1 MYIAVKRAGAALAD
15 GDEYNPGE
23 TLTVHINSHLAP
35 SVSGEFVME
44 NSGGGSFTHAS
55 AGCAGRRVPDVHGAV
70 LIAPTD
76 GSALKVWGGQANAQ
90 GTVNLLGTLQ
100 FESAPTPAPT
110 TSAPTTTAAPVTTAA
125 PAATTTPAPGT
136 GTTAAPSATAAPA
149 ATTAA
154 PAATTSAAPT
164 AITTT
169 APTVLPTVNQEGG
182 SASSAGKAESGLLA
196 CCVAVAFLAASMK

>member
-1 MYIAVKRAGAALAD
+1 VYLAVKRAGAALAD

-23 TLTVHINSHLAP
+23 TLTVHINSHRAS

-110 TSAPTTTAAPVTTAA
+110 TSAPTTTAAPGTTAA

-136 GTTAAPSATAAPA
+136 GTTAAPA

-169 APTVLPTVNQEGG
+169 APTVSPTVDQQGG

-196 CCVAVAFLAASMK
+196 WCVAAAFLAASVK

>member
-1 MYIAVKRAGAALAD
+1 MYLAVKRAGEALAD

-35 SVSGEFVME
+35 
-44 NSGGGSFTHAS
+44 SGGGSFTHAS

-110 TSAPTTTAAPVTTAA
+110 TSAPTTTAAPGTTAA

-136 GTTAAPSATAAPA
+136 GTTAAPA

-169 APTVLPTVNQEGG
+169 APTVSPTVDQQGG

-196 CCVAVAFLAASMK
+196 WCVAAAFLAASMK